1 METVNSKELEVN
13 PMLEEMVD
21 PDTDLKNML
30 VEYVGTT
37 LNPENKEV
45 TVEMIIDVVAK
56 EFPEFVLSLAEEN
69 WVRGYQQA
77 LNDVEIGKNLAEKEA
92 KNEQKKSCK
101 LCEKAE

>member
-45 TVEMIIDVVAK
+45 TVEMIIDL
-56 EFPEFVLSLAEEN
+56 PSSRNCLS
-69 WVRGYQQA
+69 
-77 LNDVEIGKNLAEKEA
+77 
-92 KNEQKKSCK
+92 C
-101 LCEKAE
+101 